1 MIQRSLM
8 SVVLMGC
15 TIPHVFTSAQ
25 SSNNGDL
32 LQGNFQVVFIN
43 GTATLVRT
51 LEPEK
56 VLEKVNYKDESSFQ
70 SLLINKFS
78 SYYQFVNAVT
88 I

>member
-25 SSNNGDL
+25 SSNKGDL
-32 LQGNFQVVFIN
+32 LQGNFKVVFIN

-56 VLEKVNYKDESSFQ
+56 VLEKVPKMDAKSVQTGVQTVFLCST
-70 SLLINKFS
+70 
-78 SYYQFVNAVT
+78 VVT
-88 I
+88 FMFHE

>member
-25 SSNNGDL
+25 SSNKGDL

-56 VLEKVNYKDESSFQ
+56 VLEKVIIKMNLRFK
-70 SLLINKFS
+70 
-78 SYYQFVNAVT
+78 VC
-88 I
+88 